1 MFASTTLPR
10 ICFSLENGHDRAVIG
25 AVDVILDLVAGQ
37 GGVQGLDGGVALVA
51 FLHDQNVGVGLGSL
65 RGCVLGGK
73 SILADGEASL
83 DCVVAVDDG
92 KVNILHGAGQLGS
105 LDFLDLHVMGVLG
118 DVVDGGGQTGAVTHG
133 DQTLSGQ
140 QLQLAGEFEAVSVQE
155 AVQIPDAQEPQ
166 FKTLSG
172 PIVRQARYRTRDSKS
187 MFFLLNPGRT
197 ESVVRLPG
205 ADARRCTV
213 LDPFTGTIMQERL
226 NRDWTVPAVRGIFII
241 IEE

>member
-1 MFASTTLPR
+1 MS
-10 ICFSLENGHDRAVIG
+10 GHSKWHNIQKTKG
-25 AVDVILDLVAGQ
+25 AADAKRS
-37 GGVQGLDGGVALVA
+37 AA
-51 FLHDQNVGVGLGSL
+51 FT
-65 RGCVLGGK
+65 
-73 SILADGEASL
+73 
-83 DCVVAVDDG
+83 
-92 KVNILHGAGQLGS
+92 KV
-105 LDFLDLHVMGVLG
+105 
-118 DVVDGGGQTGAVTHG
+118 
-133 DQTLSGQ
+133 LSGQ

-155 AVQIPDAQEPQ
+155 AVQIPDTQEPQ

-205 ADARRCTV
+205 ADARRCTA
-213 LDPFTGTIMQERL
+213 LDPFTGTITQERL